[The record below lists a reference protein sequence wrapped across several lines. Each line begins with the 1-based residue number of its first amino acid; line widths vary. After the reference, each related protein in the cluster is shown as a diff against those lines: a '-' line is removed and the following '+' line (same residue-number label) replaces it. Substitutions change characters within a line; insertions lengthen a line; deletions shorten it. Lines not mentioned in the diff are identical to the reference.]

1 MELWRT
7 FGEGL
12 AAGDVLGTSGSY
24 RSGDGNAYTYNYIQT
39 LSQVY
44 VVRGMK

>member
-12 AAGDVLGTSGSY
+12 AAGAVSGRGSY
-24 RSGDGNAYTYNYIQT
+24 RSGDGGAYAYIYVQT